1 VGELRRISN
10 WKLRSGRSDS
20 NVEENT
26 DGQISRRGR
35 AAIIASSEK
44 TAVEELMDLGGV
56 GVLMASTVLR
66 MARPSEYAIIDHR
79 AFRLLAAPKSN
90 LPNLVTV
97 PVTTEFL
104 QHLSMYLRRSES

>member
-26 DGQISRRGR
+26 DGQISRTGR
-35 AAIIASSEK
+35 AAIVASSDK

-56 GVLMASTVLR
+56 GVTMASTVLR
-66 MARPSEYAIIDHR
+66 MPRPSEYAIIDYC
-79 AFRLLAAPKSN
+79 AFRLMAAAKSN
-90 LPNLVTV
+90 LLDLRHFPSPQNFSISSV
-97 PVTTEFL
+97 PI
-104 QHLSMYLRRSES
+104 